1 MTFALVLAL
10 IAPLAFEPA
19 AAGFHAVSSTAQGSV
34 ATGRSEAEGKPASKS
49 ASVIKD
55 GAGAVLFLRFSP
67 DGRELARICMFGP
80 VALFDT
86 TSYDKARTFPVGMR
100 MVAYSPD
107 GTRIATA
114 EGTDGARVWDAAVTG
129 KPVPNSELLYLLDT
143 PLQVLQA
150 ASRDSKQR
158 VFWTEFSPDGKHL
171 ITTQANGH
179 VKVWNTS
186 SWLAEGDFAV
196 SESEVRAATFSPDS
210 KVLVIGDTS
219 GLLHHWSVETKAE
232 IKTTRVPSGA
242 ITGVVFAPDGKT
254 LVTSQNTG
262 EASGSSVTIWDTS
275 SWVALQKE
283 NFGSAAFS
291 RDGTILAL
299 GGRNIELIEVA
310 SRKGI
315 RTINLPEMSLREVNR
330 LFADHPQGDQKIPIV
345 VDSLAFSPDGK
356 TLAAGCKDGTVRL
369 VQLK

>member
-1 MTFALVLAL
+1 MKFALILAL
-10 IAPLAFEPA
+10 LAHLAFERTVA
-19 AAGFHAVSSTAQGSV
+19 AFNRVRWIAQGSV
-34 ATGRSEAEGKPASKS
+34 ASGRAEAEGKPASKS
-49 ASVIKD
+49 PTVIKD
-55 GAGAVLFLRFSP
+55 GTGAVLFLRFSP

-86 TSYDKARTFPVGMR
+86 TRYDRARTFPVGMR

-114 EGTDGARVWDAAVTG
+114 EGTDSARVWDAAVTG
-129 KPVPNSELLYLLDT
+129 KPVPNSDLLYLLDT

-158 VFWTEFSPDGKHL
+158 VFWTEFSPDGKRL
-171 ITTQANGH
+171 VTTQANGH

-186 SWLAEGDFAV
+186 SWVAESDLAA

-219 GLLHHWSVETKAE
+219 GLLHHWSVETRAE

-254 LVTSQNTG
+254 LVSSQNTG
-262 EASGSSVTIWDTS
+262 EVSGSSVTIWDTS

-283 NFGSAAFS
+283 NFGSAALS
-291 RDGTILAL
+291 SDGTILAL
-299 GGRNIELIEVA
+299 GGRNIELIEMP
-310 SRKGI
+310 SRKEI

-330 LFADHPQGDQKIPIV
+330 LLADHPNADQKIPIT